1 MTGRPKYKL
10 KCQTINKQNKLPCK
24 AKGILMKN
32 GKARCKVHGGF
43 SKGQTTLEGKIKA
56 YRNLTQFKNSNDEE
70 IRTYITN
77 RTRHNQ
83 TTDERNAFDANM
95 LEGKFAKLIEGL

>member
-1 MTGRPKYKL
+1 MTGRPKYRL

-32 GKARCKVHGGF
+32 GKARCKVHGGY
-43 SKGQTTLEGKIKA
+43 SKGQTTLKGKIKA

-70 IRTYITN
+70 IRTYIRDKLRHRTN
-77 RTRHNQ
+77 VNEWNSINS
-83 TTDERNAFDANM
+83 D
-95 LEGKFAKLIEGL
+95 L

>member
-70 IRTYITN
+70 IRTYIRDKLGHRN
-77 RTRHNQ
+77 NVN
-83 TTDERNAFDANM
+83 ERNAFNADLSEAWFS
-95 LEGKFAKLIEGL
+95 KS

>member
-1 MTGRPKYKL
+1 MAGLNFCRL

-32 GKARCKVHGGF
+32 GKARCKVHGGY
-43 SKGQTTLEGKIKA
+43 SNGQTTLEGKIKA

-70 IRTYITN
+70 IRTYIRDKLRHRTN
-77 RTRHNQ
+77 ANEWHSI
-83 TTDERNAFDANM
+83 DANN
-95 LEGKFAKLIEGL
+95 